1 MSIIIKN
8 FAVGWGET
16 MISYELVGILLTVI
30 LQGLYVAFKMGKF
43 EQKLSDIEEKQDKHN
58 NLIERT
64 YKNECDISVLKEKI
78 SVENHRIEDLE
89 DMQNECIR
97 KRS

>member
-1 MSIIIKN
+1 M
-8 FAVGWGET
+8 
-16 MISYELVGILLTVI
+16 MISYELVGIFVTVI
-30 LQGLYVAFKMGKF
+30 IQGLYVAYKMGKF

-58 NLIERT
+58 NLIETT

-89 DMQNECIR
+89 EMQNECIR
-97 KRS
+97 KRN